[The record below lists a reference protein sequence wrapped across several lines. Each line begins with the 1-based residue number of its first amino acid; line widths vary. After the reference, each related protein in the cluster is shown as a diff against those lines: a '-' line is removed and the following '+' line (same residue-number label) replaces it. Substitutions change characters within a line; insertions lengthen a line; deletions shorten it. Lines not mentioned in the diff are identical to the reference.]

1 MSFTSPIF
9 GEYGNT
15 VKGADFNM
23 FWSKRHARVGWAAY
37 GTTTSGAN
45 TVYLKRPNENNARGL
60 YVPETTYASM
70 MLNAVCFDVTN
81 TAVVHAFG
89 TTGNE
94 FYRASGGNVTMA
106 LTAATIGTNRT
117 LTPTANTTVQAV
129 EMVVADSD
137 SGEVVYVY
145 AESDIWWFN
154 SNYKALLGSQT
165 IPAGATSALTT
176 AE

>member
-1 MSFTSPIF
+1 MSFSTPVF

-15 VKGADFNM
+15 VKGRDHNM
-23 FWSKRHARVGWAAY
+23 FWSKRHSVVNWASY

-45 TVYLKRPNENNARGL
+45 TVYLRRPDENNARGL
-60 YVPETTYASM
+60 YIPETTYASM
-70 MLNAVCFDVTN
+70 MLNTVCWDKTN

-117 LTPTANTTVQAV
+117 LTPTANTTVQAL

-137 SGEVVYVY
+137 SGELVYVY
-145 AESDIWWFN
+145 AETDLWWFN
-154 SNYKALLGSQT
+154 DNYKGLLGSQT
-165 IPAGATSALTT
+165 IPAGATAALTV